1 MRSNTAIYKGHIVHA
16 PKFGELT
23 CLQDGFL
30 VCEDGRIEGVYDVLP
45 ERLSGAAVENFGNKL
60 IIPSFSDLHLH
71 APQYAMLGMGMDLQ
85 LLEWLNTYTFPTEAA
100 FCDTTYARA
109 VYRKLAEE
117 LVRLGTTR
125 VCMFATIHRE
135 STLVLMEELSRAG
148 VTGYVGKVNMDRNS
162 PDYLCETAEES
173 IRETRRFLTE
183 STGRFA
189 HLEPIVTPR
198 FTPSCSDELM
208 RALGDI
214 ARANGVRVQSHLSE
228 NTDEVA
234 WVKSLRPDCDQY
246 WESYDTSGLFNE
258 GAIMAHCVY
267 SDERERAAM
276 RERGVWVAHC
286 PDSNINIASG
296 VAPVRLMLQ
305 EGLHVG
311 LGSDIAGG
319 AQLCMMDVAT
329 AAIRASKRRWLD
341 SGKSDPFLTV
351 AEAFYLATSA
361 EYFSAGPGF
370 QAGDAL
376 HALVVDDSPL
386 LDASRLTLPQRLERM
401 MYRFEHCRI
410 TARFS
415 EGKRL
420 PSTK

>member
-16 PKFGELT
+16 PKLGELT
-23 CLQDGFL
+23 CLQEGYL
-30 VCEDGRIEGVYDVLP
+30 VCEDGRIAGLYDVLP
-45 ERLSGAAVENFGNKL
+45 ERLSGADVEDFGDKL

-100 FCDTTYARA
+100 FRDTAYARK
-109 VYRKLAEE
+109 VYRELAEE
-117 LVRLGTTR
+117 LIRLGTTR
-125 VCMFATIHRE
+125 ICIFATIHRE

-162 PDYLCETAEES
+162 PDYLRETAEES
-173 IRETRRFLTE
+173 ICETERFLSE
-183 STGRFA
+183 SAGRFP
-189 HLEPIVTPR
+189 HLKPIITPR
-198 FTPSCSDELM
+198 FTPSCTDELM
-208 RALGDI
+208 RSLGDI
-214 ARANGVRVQSHLSE
+214 ARTNGVRVQSHLSE

-234 WVKSLRPDCDQY
+234 WVKSLRPDCEQY
-246 WESYDTSGLFNE
+246 WESYDTCGLFNE
-258 GAIMAHCVY
+258 GAVMAHCVY
-267 SDERERAAM
+267 SDKRERAAM
-276 RERGVWVAHC
+276 WERGVWAAHC

-319 AQLCMMDVAT
+319 AQLSMMDVAT

-341 SGKSDPFLTV
+341 SGKSEPFLTV

-361 EYFSAGPGF
+361 EYFGAGPGF

-376 HALVVDDSPL
+376 HALVVDDSSL
-386 LDASRLTLPQRLERM
+386 LDARRLTLPQRLERM

-415 EGKRL
+415 EGRRL
-420 PSTK
+420 PCAE

>member
-1 MRSNTAIYKGHIVHA
+1 MQSNTQIYKGHIVHA
-16 PKFGELT
+16 PKLGELV
-23 CLQDGFL
+23 CIQEGYL
-30 VCEDGRIEGVYDVLP
+30 VCEGGRIKGIYETLP
-45 ERLSGAAVENFGNKL
+45 AQYSGYAVEDFGNQL

-100 FCDTTYARA
+100 FRDPVYARA

-117 LVRLGTTR
+117 LIRLGTTR
-125 VCMFATIHRE
+125 VCMFSSIHRE
-135 STLVLMEELSRAG
+135 STLILMEELERAG

-162 PDYLCETAEES
+162 PDYLIETAEES
-173 IRETRRFLTE
+173 IRETQRFLVE
-183 STGRFA
+183 SADRFA
-189 HLEPIVTPR
+189 HLKPIITPR
-198 FTPSCSDELM
+198 FTPSCTDELM
-208 RALGDI
+208 RALGDV
-214 ARANGVRVQSHLSE
+214 ARASDVRVQSHLSE
-228 NTDEVA
+228 NTDEVS

-246 WESYDTSGLFNE
+246 WESYDKCGLFNE
-258 GAIMAHCVY
+258 NTVMAHCVY
-267 SDERERAAM
+267 SDERERAAI
-276 RERGVWVAHC
+276 REHGVWVAHC

-341 SGKSDPFLTV
+341 SKKTEPFLTV

-361 EYFSAGPGF
+361 EYFGAGSGF
-370 QAGDAL
+370 RTGNAL
-376 HALVVDDSPL
+376 HALVVDDSTL
-386 LDASRLTLPQRLERM
+386 LDTRELTLVQRLERI

-410 TARFS
+410 TTRFS
-415 EGKRL
+415 EGRRL
-420 PSTK
+420 PAYI